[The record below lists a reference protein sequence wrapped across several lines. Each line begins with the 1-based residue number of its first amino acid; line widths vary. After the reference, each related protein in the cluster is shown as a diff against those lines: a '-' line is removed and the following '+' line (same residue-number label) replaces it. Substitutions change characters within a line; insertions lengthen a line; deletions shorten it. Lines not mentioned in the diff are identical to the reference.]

1 MSGGPL
7 IDYNPTFMQPVKGSF
22 QYDTHFVA
30 LNVGTDAYV
39 TEREVN
45 ELQWIQTEKAAEALR
60 QIAYSGVLTIDD
72 DSNLKKCFKI
82 INNDKDH
89 LNGFEL
95 PPFDTI
101 CNGYITHH
109 ELYNGTKKKNIPV
122 RLPNPPITG
131 FRHDFVYI
139 EFWFAELK
147 EKDKV
152 PKFGYNINNPMDYNI
167 IDERIN
173 DETSR
178 RIQLQ
183 WTISHYEDYDDWC
196 DKGFIKPNG
205 QPNEKIHPLAQTGYL
220 DMTSHYEPVDYDPYL
235 YRAGNGLSP
244 KQKIHTVDGYIYA
257 IPLFNIFR
265 RNNDTYSAAVNPY
278 GGPDYVAGKTI
289 TVKRPDGK
297 YSNII
302 YDDDIKD
309 LRHLSPMSEKQYN
322 KIYITLTEYYNNETI
337 LRNKLLNMTEQ
348 YKNEREMLR
357 NYDIDLP
364 SIHDKEI
371 YGHEMYH
378 QWGLTNGAGFDPLD
392 KDRKI
397 VYKKHI
403 KYYVGQ
409 RLKNKNYCVLPTLID
424 YDAEDEG
431 SLGDFYIQ
439 KMPNKFRFYNTGAK
453 NLRMNFEALLVD
465 DDMVRSGVNVFSG
478 MDGTPINMPFKLDS
492 DRYFVQIT
500 PLDNTNGRNG
510 EIFVKFVEK
519 QIYVYNTGLSTS
531 TLTGSVTST
540 VGNKFQWVVIDM
552 QHPNWKNIDRV
563 LVTLNGHDGVEV
575 ASHEYGEKYRLT
587 LGTPII
593 DSSMVVEQGSI
604 GETFADVDEDN
615 LFTVYNTGTT
625 GAQVQCLIFDDIDYV
640 DFYDTLKTTQVV
652 DVDDI
657 KNIVVNK

>member
-1 MSGGPL
+1 MANGPL
-7 IDYNPTFMQPVKGSF
+7 ADYNPTFAQPIKGSY
-22 QYDTHFVA
+22 QDDTHFVA

-45 ELQWIQTEKAAEALR
+45 ELQWIQTEKTAEALR
-60 QIAYSGVLTIDD
+60 QIVYSGVLTIDD
-72 DSNLKKCFKI
+72 ESNLKKCFKI
-82 INNDKDH
+82 VNNDKNH

-101 CNGYITHH
+101 CNGYLTHH
-109 ELYNGTKKKNIPV
+109 EYYDGTGKKNIPI

-147 EKDKV
+147 ENDKV
-152 PKFGYNINNPMDYNI
+152 PKFGYNMNNPMKYNI
-167 IDERIN
+167 IDERIQ

-183 WTISHYEDYDDWC
+183 WTISHYEDYDDLC

-220 DMTSHYEPVDYDPYL
+220 DMTSYYKPVDYDPYL
-235 YRAGNGLSP
+235 YRAGNGLSAN
-244 KQKIHTVDGYIYA
+244 QKIHTVDGYIYA

-289 TVKRPDGK
+289 ANNRPDKK

-302 YDDDIKD
+302 YTDDIKD

-322 KIYITLTEYYNNETI
+322 KIYITLTEYYNNMTI

-348 YKNEREMLR
+348 YVNERDMLR

-371 YGHEMYH
+371 YGLEMYH

-392 KDRKI
+392 QDRKI
-397 VYKKHI
+397 VYKKHV

-409 RLKNKNYCVLPTLID
+409 RLKGKNYCVLPTLID
-424 YDAEDEG
+424 YDAEDAG
-431 SLGDFYIQ
+431 SLGDYYIQ
-439 KMPNKFRFYNTGAK
+439 KTSNKFRFYNTGAK

-465 DDMVRSGVNVFSG
+465 NDMVRSGVAEFSG
-478 MDGTPINMPFKLDS
+478 MDGTPINMPFKLDP

-500 PLDNTNGRNG
+500 PIDNTNGRNG

-519 QIYVYNTGLSTS
+519 QIYVYNTGLTTS
-531 TLTGSVTST
+531 TTTGSVTFT
-540 VGNKFQWVVIDM
+540 TGNKFQWVVIDM
-552 QHPNWKNIDRV
+552 QHKGWKNIDRV
-563 LVTLNGHDGVEV
+563 LINLNGHDGVQV
-575 ASHEYGEKYRLT
+575 ASNEYGEKYRLT

-593 DSSMVVEQGSI
+593 DSSMSIEQGSI

-625 GAQVQCLIFDDIDYV
+625 GAQVQCLIFDDVEYV
-640 DFYDTLKTTQVV
+640 DFYDAIKVTQVV
-652 DVDDI
+652 DADDI
-657 KNIVVNK
+657 KNIVTK